1 MNYLF
6 LASGFEEIEAL
17 TVIDVLRRAEIEVK
31 MVSITDDL
39 TVIGAHNIPVVAD
52 CLLKD
57 VDFATAEYLILPGGM
72 PGSTNLANCEQLTM
86 HLKHHHEAQK
96 PLAAICA
103 APLVFGRLGI
113 LKGVEAICYPGFE
126 HELQGAH
133 LSKQNVV
140 QSQRVVTA
148 KGPAYALEFA
158 LQLVKSIKGSEV
170 ADAIRQGMF

>member
-1 MNYLF
+1 MNYIF
-6 LASGFEEIEAL
+6 LAPGFEEIEAL
-17 TVIDVLRRAEIEVK
+17 TVIDVLRRADISVK
-31 MVSITDDL
+31 SVSITDDF
-39 TVIGAHNIPVVAD
+39 TVVGAHAITVSAD
-52 CLLKD
+52 CVLKD
-57 VDFATAEYLILPGGM
+57 VDFATAHYLILPGGM
-72 PGSTNLANCEQLTM
+72 PGATNLSNCKPLTA
-86 HLKHHHEAQK
+86 HLQAHHEAQK

-103 APLVFGRLGI
+103 APFVLGRLG
-113 LKGVEAICYPGFE
+113 LLQGLEAICYPGFE